1 MDDFCGEVLHFFRE
15 IHPLDRVPR
24 AGFLLRGVPVPESVS
39 AHSHFLSLL
48 ALLIVDRFP
57 DKWDIE
63 KVLTM
68 AIIHDLAEAKMMDMP
83 MPVTQKYFSAEKTQA
98 EQAVFDKLMGKF
110 SAKYSDLHREFH
122 EVSSTEAKLVRGLD
136 KVQMMLKVLNYER
149 EHQGDLTEFWEN
161 PKNFNDYGIEITRK
175 LFEAICEY
183 VGRKVPVGDS
193 LVKPSS

>member
-1 MDDFCGEVLHFFRE
+1 MDDFCRRVVHLFRE

-24 AGFLLRGVPVPESVS
+24 AGFLLRGISSPESVS

-48 ALLIVDRFP
+48 ALLVVDQFP
-57 DKWDIE
+57 DKWNIE

-68 AIIHDLAEAKMMDMP
+68 AIIHDLSEAKMMDVP
-83 MPVTQKYFSAEKTQA
+83 MPITQKYFSIEKMQA
-98 EQAVFDKLMGKF
+98 EQSIFDKLMESF
-110 SAKYSDLHREFH
+110 SQKYSDLHREFH
-122 EVSSTEAKLVRGLD
+122 EVSSPEAKLVRGLD

-175 LFEAICEY
+175 LFETICECA
-183 VGRKVPVGDS
+183 GKKLPQD
-193 LVKPSS
+193 K

>member
-1 MDDFCGEVLHFFRE
+1 MDDFCRRVLHLFRE

-48 ALLIVDRFP
+48 ALLVVDQFP
-57 DKWDIE
+57 GKWNVE

-68 AIIHDLAEAKMMDMP
+68 AIIHDLAEAKMMDVP
-83 MPVTQKYFSAEKTQA
+83 MPITQKYFSTEKTQA
-98 EQAVFDKLMGKF
+98 EQTVFDRLIEGF
-110 SAKYSDLHREFH
+110 SIRYSDLHREFH
-122 EVSSTEAKLVRGLD
+122 EVSSPEAKLVRGLD

-175 LFEAICEY
+175 LFETICEY
-183 VGRKVPVGDS
+183 AGKKLPREMY
-193 LVKPSS
+193 